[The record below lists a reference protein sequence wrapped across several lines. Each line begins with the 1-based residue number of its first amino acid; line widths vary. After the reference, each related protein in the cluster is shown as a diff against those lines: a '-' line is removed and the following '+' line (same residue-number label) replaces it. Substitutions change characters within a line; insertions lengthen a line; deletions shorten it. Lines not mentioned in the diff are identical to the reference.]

1 MKRSGEQLT
10 SLFRVVGLTLLALVS
25 FGFVSYAQT
34 PFEDNE
40 VPQVRRGNQMRS
52 RRLLRILNLTPE
64 QLVEIRRLSAQSVD
78 ERRQLQQRWQAAR
91 RALDDA
97 IYSNADEATIELR
110 VREAAQAQA
119 AIVRMRALTEYR
131 IRRVLTPQQLETLRA
146 LRERSPNG
154 LNRRR
159 NERVPQ
165 AERFRRRQNRLRSAT
180 ERN

>member
-1 MKRSGEQLT
+1 MC
-10 SLFRVVGLTLLALVS
+10 
-25 FGFVSYAQT
+25 
-34 PFEDNE
+34 
-40 VPQVRRGNQMRS
+40 
-52 RRLLRILNLTPE
+52 
-64 QLVEIRRLSAQSVD
+64 IRDR
-78 ERRQLQQRWQAAR
+78 
-91 RALDDA
+91 
-97 IYSNADEATIELR
+97 IYSDADEAMIELR

-131 IRRVLTPQQLETLRA
+131 IRRVLTQQQLETLRA

-159 NERVPQ
+159 NKRVPQ